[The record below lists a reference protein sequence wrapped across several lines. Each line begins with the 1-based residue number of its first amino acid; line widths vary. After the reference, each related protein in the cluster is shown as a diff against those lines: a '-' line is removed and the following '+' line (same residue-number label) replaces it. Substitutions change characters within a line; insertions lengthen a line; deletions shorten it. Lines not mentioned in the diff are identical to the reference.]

1 MPKFY
6 QITSFFRERPN
17 WQGPGP
23 RYVENMPNKIVVRR
37 KTKSKKRGRSRSR
50 SPCKAQKEVARNLGS
65 KATMA
70 YIRMVKTT
78 FINYPEV
85 YNAFVRIL
93 SEIKEPYAN
102 IIEIIEKVVLLF
114 DGYPDLIFSFNSF
127 LPHKYEI
134 EIQDDAV
141 VIRVYGSEDQGGIMQ
156 NGTPTVEFT
165 ESMAYI
171 REVKK
176 TYAYVPEKYGK
187 FMEILDKFHSKK
199 LDEIRAIRKVV
210 QLFQGHPNLILGFN
224 QFLPEGYKI
233 HMYNKSSCIIEH
245 PGKNGKPDR
254 TTVEV

>member
-23 RYVENMPNKIVVRR
+23 IYVENMRHKIVVRR
-37 KTKSKKRGRSRSR
+37 KNKSKRGRSRSR

-65 KATMA
+65 EATMA

-141 VIRVYGSEDQGGIMQ
+141 VIRVYDSEDQGGIMQ

-165 ESMAYI
+165 GSMAYI
-171 REVKK
+171 RQVKK